1 MIEII
6 EFTDPVCT
14 WCWGSEPILRKLE
27 TRYSNDVKIGFV
39 MGGLVKD
46 MNDFQDEFNGI
57 GGENDL
63 STVNEQIASH
73 WIKASERHKMPVET
87 KGFSL
92 FTKDHTSTYPSNI
105 AYKAA
110 QFQGE
115 EIAHH
120 FLRRI
125 REAAATEAKQVN
137 RLDVLKELASSVGLD
152 EQQWLIDMENGRA
165 EKEFEK
171 DLALCQ
177 QFQIYAFPSYLVKD
191 ETGKGILLRGFQS
204 YETFQQAIHQL
215 SDGKIKE
222 TSRNSQQSLEERVK
236 ELILKYESITLFE
249 LTYILKCS
257 EQELSPAL
265 ERLISENMINQTA
278 VGNGYFLTISNR

>member
-27 TRYSNDVKIGFV
+27 TRYSNDVKIGFI

-63 STVNEQIASH
+63 SKVNEQIASH

-115 EIAHH
+115 EIAHR

-137 RLDVLKELASSVGLD
+137 RLDVLKELASSVGLN

-177 QFQIYAFPSYLVKD
+177 HFQIYAFPSYLIKD

-222 TSRNSQQSLEERVK
+222 TPMNPQQSLEARVK

-249 LTYILKCS
+249 LTYILECS

-265 ERLISENMINQTA
+265 ERLISKNIINQTT
-278 VGNGYFLTISNR
+278 VGNGYFLTISK

>member
-27 TRYSNDVKIGFV
+27 TRYSNDVKIGFI

-57 GGENDL
+57 GGKNDL
-63 STVNEQIASH
+63 SKVNEQIASH

-115 EIAHH
+115 EIAHR

-177 QFQIYAFPSYLVKD
+177 HFQIYAFPSYLIKD

-222 TSRNSQQSLEERVK
+222 TPRNPQQSLESRVK

-249 LTYILKCS
+249 LTYILECS

-265 ERLISENMINQTA
+265 ERLISKNIINQTT
-278 VGNGYFLTISNR
+278 VGNGYFLTISK

>member
-14 WCWGSEPILRKLE
+14 WCWGSEPILRKVE
-27 TRYSNDVKIGFV
+27 TRYPNDVKVSFI

-46 MNDFQDEFNGI
+46 MNDFQDEFNDI
-57 GGENDL
+57 GGESDL
-63 STVNEQIASH
+63 SKVNEQIASH

-92 FTKDHTSTYPSNI
+92 FTKEHTSTYPANI
-105 AYKAA
+105 AYKAG

-115 EIAHH
+115 EIANR

-152 EQQWLIDMENGRA
+152 EQQWLMDMESGRA

-171 DLALCQ
+171 DLARCQ

-191 ETGKGILLRGFQS
+191 DTGKGILLRGFQS
-204 YETFQQAIHQL
+204 YEAFQQAIHQL

-222 TSRNSQQSLEERVK
+222 TSLDSKQSLEIKAK
-236 ELILKYESITLFE
+236 ELISKYERITLFE
-249 LTYILKCS
+249 LAYILECS
-257 EQELSPAL
+257 EEELSLAL
-265 ERLISENMINQTA
+265 HNLTTKNIIKQKA
-278 VGNGYFLTISNR
+278 VGNGYFLTIS

>member
-27 TRYSNDVKIGFV
+27 TRYSNDVKIGFI

-57 GGENDL
+57 GGKNDL
-63 STVNEQIASH
+63 SKVNEQIASH

-115 EIAHH
+115 EIAHR

-177 QFQIYAFPSYLVKD
+177 HFQIYAFPSYLIKD

-222 TSRNSQQSLEERVK
+222 TPRNPQQSLESRVK

-249 LTYILKCS
+249 LTYILECS

-265 ERLISENMINQTA
+265 ERLISKNIINQTT
-278 VGNGYFLTISNR
+278 VGNGYFLTISKR

>member
-63 STVNEQIASH
+63 SKVNEQIASH

-115 EIAHH
+115 EIAHR

-137 RLDVLKELASSVGLD
+137 RLDVLKELASSVGLN

-177 QFQIYAFPSYLVKD
+177 HFQIYAFPSYLVKD

-215 SDGKIKE
+215 SDGKVKE

-249 LTYILKCS
+249 LTYILECS

-278 VGNGYFLTISNR
+278 VGNGYFLTISKR

>member
-27 TRYSNDVKIGFV
+27 TRYSNDIKIGFV

-63 STVNEQIASH
+63 SKVNEQIASH

-115 EIAHH
+115 EIAHR

-137 RLDVLKELASSVGLD
+137 RLDVLKELASSVGLN

-177 QFQIYAFPSYLVKD
+177 HFQIYAFPSYLIKD

-222 TSRNSQQSLEERVK
+222 TPMNPQQSLEARVK

-249 LTYILKCS
+249 LTYILECS
-257 EQELSPAL
+257 EQELSLAL
-265 ERLISENMINQTA
+265 EHLISENIINQIA
-278 VGNGYFLTISNR
+278 VGNGYFLTISK

>member
-14 WCWGSEPILRKLE
+14 WCWGSEPILRKVE
-27 TRYSNDVKIGFV
+27 TRYPNDVKVSFI

-57 GGENDL
+57 GGESDL
-63 STVNEQIASH
+63 SKVNEQIASH
-73 WIKASERHKMPVET
+73 WIKASEQHKMPVET

-92 FTKDHTSTYPSNI
+92 FTKEHTSTYPANI
-105 AYKAA
+105 AYKAG

-115 EIAHH
+115 EIANR

-152 EQQWLIDMENGRA
+152 EQQWLMDMESGRA

-171 DLALCQ
+171 DLARCQ

-191 ETGKGILLRGFQS
+191 DTGKGILLRGFQS
-204 YETFQQAIHQL
+204 YEAFQQAIHQL

-222 TSRNSQQSLEERVK
+222 TSLDSKQSLETKAK
-236 ELILKYESITLFE
+236 ELISKYESITLFE
-249 LTYILKCS
+249 LAYILECS
-257 EQELSPAL
+257 EEELSLAL
-265 ERLISENMINQTA
+265 HNLTTKNIIKQKA
-278 VGNGYFLTISNR
+278 VGNGYFLTIS

>member
-27 TRYSNDVKIGFV
+27 TRYSNDVKIGFI

-57 GGENDL
+57 GGKNDL
-63 STVNEQIASH
+63 SKVNEQIASH

-92 FTKDHTSTYPSNI
+92 FTKNHTSTYPSNI
-105 AYKAA
+105 AYKAG

-115 EIAHH
+115 EIAHR

-137 RLDVLKELASSVGLD
+137 RLDVLKELASSVGLN

-177 QFQIYAFPSYLVKD
+177 HFQIYAFPSYLIKD

-222 TSRNSQQSLEERVK
+222 TPMNPQQSLEARVK

-249 LTYILKCS
+249 LTYILECS
-257 EQELSPAL
+257 EQELSLAL
-265 ERLISENMINQTA
+265 EHLISENIINQIA
-278 VGNGYFLTISNR
+278 VGNGYFLTISK